1 MAREAPTRAMR
12 HLHPGPEPGL
22 PMETRSEP
30 RPKPPADAEETLDP
44 VDPADWEALRALGHR
59 MVDDVI
65 EFHAG
70 IGERPAW
77 RPLPAQTRA
86 ALRRPAPREG
96 AGADVAYDVFREHV
110 LPYPFGNVHPRVWGW
125 VNGTGT
131 TLAAFADMLASA
143 MNPNCWGGE
152 HAASYVE
159 AQVLDWMKDLLR
171 CDAASGVLVSGG
183 SVANLIGI
191 AAARDAC
198 GGGDVGRVGVRGLP
212 RPLVLYASDQVHN
225 SVHKAASLLG
235 IGLDGLRLIRTDED
249 FRIDVAALEHTIAQ
263 DRAAG
268 MHPFCVVGTAGT
280 VNTGA
285 TDDLNALADISA
297 REHLWLHVDGA
308 FGALAQLSDR
318 VRPLVAGIE
327 RADSIAFDL
336 HKWLYMPIEVGCIL
350 VRDAEAH
357 RRPFSPPASY
367 LAHFDRGLASGP
379 HIYST
384 LGPQLTRGFRALKV
398 WLSIQ
403 AHGTDVYA
411 RLVEQNVAQAKHL
424 ESRIRAC
431 DELELAAP
439 APLNVVCLRYIA
451 EGLDADGLNALN
463 RELLVRLQESGEAVP
478 SSTVLRGKF
487 VLRVALT
494 NHRTRT
500 ADLDR
505 LVEAVLS
512 IGRDLA
518 RDRGNVH

>member
-1 MAREAPTRAMR
+1 
-12 HLHPGPEPGL
+12 
-22 PMETRSEP
+22 
-30 RPKPPADAEETLDP
+30 
-44 VDPADWEALRALGHR
+44 
-59 MVDDVI
+59 
-65 EFHAG
+65 
-70 IGERPAW
+70 
-77 RPLPAQTRA
+77 
-86 ALRRPAPREG
+86 
-96 AGADVAYDVFREHV
+96 
-110 LPYPFGNVHPRVWGW
+110 
-125 VNGTGT
+125 
-131 TLAAFADMLASA
+131 

-171 CDAASGVLVSGG
+171 YRAASGVLVSGG

-191 AAARDAC
+191 AAARDAR
-198 GGGDVGRVGVRGLP
+198 GGGDVGRIGVRGLP
-212 RPLVLYASDQVHN
+212 RALVLYASDQVHN

-235 IGLDGLRLIRTDED
+235 IGLDGLRLIRTDDD
-249 FRIDVAALEHTIAQ
+249 FRIDVAALERAIAE

-268 MHPFCVVGTAGT
+268 LHPFCVVGTAGT

-285 TDDLNALADISA
+285 TDNLAALADICD
-297 REHLWLHVDGA
+297 REDLWLHVDGA

-318 VRPLVAGIE
+318 LRPVVAGIE
-327 RADSIAFDL
+327 GADSIAFDL
-336 HKWLYMPIEVGCIL
+336 HKWLYMPIEVGCVL

-367 LAHFDRGLASGP
+367 LAHFDRGIASGP

-398 WLSIQ
+398 WLSLQ
-403 AHGTDVYA
+403 AHGSDVYA
-411 RLVEQNVAQAKHL
+411 RLVEQNVAQAHYL
-424 ESRIRAC
+424 EARIRAC

-439 APLNVVCLRYIA
+439 VPLNVVCFRYVT
-451 EGLDADGLNALN
+451 EGIDADGLNALN
-463 RELLVRLQESGEAVP
+463 RELLQRLQETGEAVP

-494 NHRTRT
+494 NHRTRA

-505 LVEAVLS
+505 LIVAVLA

-518 RDRGNVH
+518 QEERAAAS

>member
-1 MAREAPTRAMR
+1 
-12 HLHPGPEPGL
+12 
-22 PMETRSEP
+22 
-30 RPKPPADAEETLDP
+30 
-44 VDPADWEALRALGHR
+44 
-59 MVDDVI
+59 
-65 EFHAG
+65 
-70 IGERPAW
+70 
-77 RPLPAQTRA
+77 
-86 ALRRPAPREG
+86 
-96 AGADVAYDVFREHV
+96 
-110 LPYPFGNVHPRVWGW
+110 
-125 VNGTGT
+125 
-131 TLAAFADMLASA
+131 
-143 MNPNCWGGE
+143 
-152 HAASYVE
+152 
-159 AQVLDWMKDLLR
+159 
-171 CDAASGVLVSGG
+171 
-183 SVANLIGI
+183 
-191 AAARDAC
+191 
-198 GGGDVGRVGVRGLP
+198 
-212 RPLVLYASDQVHN
+212 
-225 SVHKAASLLG
+225 
-235 IGLDGLRLIRTDED
+235 
-249 FRIDVAALEHTIAQ
+249 
-263 DRAAG
+263 